1 MNDIE
6 SSFITND
13 LIEDN
18 KPDITSNLNINFDN
32 ENDSL
37 FKPEY
42 SSYLNS
48 DSNLENKSNLP
59 SYKEIINQNG
69 LEEDN
74 QNMTKLRETTEI
86 LFDAKKNK
94 HSNVIEESSLNISKG
109 NSYENTQMSDITS
122 SNKEKLFET
131 SNTYEN
137 LNTNI
142 DSDISKENSV
152 NYSEILIPST
162 EEIFSEKTASSL
174 LETQREETFLTDK
187 NSENI
192 TTDKFS
198 EITKTSII
206 PDKTSDISETE
217 SSNKNSYLPI
227 NNSEIIFTNEISK
240 DINHQSNLAKISHN
254 IISDDKFNDNMNT
267 QKIISKSNT
276 EKIFTEIITEAKEL
290 LVNKTILD
298 KSEETFTDEKTDL
311 NIEKRISETIFPEK
325 PKITYDTEQTILS
338 EEINLEKTKI
348 MNKSSEE
355 KIFKIKTENTN
366 TNSISGKTDTEE
378 IFTEKLSTNKD
389 KEEKSINKISESI
402 ISDKIKE
409 SFISTTEELFT
420 DEKSYIRESNSEES
434 LTNKASE
441 PQIKSGEETSH
452 IVPSNT
458 IKPEKLSEKIS
469 TEKTMNETN
478 ENIFSDKPSEISFT
492 NKETKESTNFSD
504 IITQKIKFTNK
515 KSEEEIFTQEKSISS
530 IPNIINNTIIKESS
544 ITINKTEDIF
554 TDAIK
559 TNKETLDIDENIEN
573 SKKMIIKTNIEK
585 SIINESDEEIFTDET
600 SSQEFNDKTTNNNL
614 NMTQTYYNDNK
625 EDNLFSNKAQEVT
638 IINDYTDNLLLSD
651 ETQKET
657 FTDKKIE
664 EKNTNGELDEISDF
678 NIKTEIIS
686 TIKEKSEEITII
698 ENTKGFITDEKIII
712 NPTEEKVIVIDTIIH
727 QANTTE
733 VIFNE
738 KESNTINITN
748 IINSQESTKELDNIT
763 SNLITTTEIL
773 LKKVIIIPT
782 KLTKEQIMRDL
793 SAILVDKKIGVSYK
807 YSGPNYTLIIKP
819 INSEEFSKES
829 SSINFTKCEKK
840 LREKYNIPDSEIL
853 TIIQLEINSENL
865 QVLTNQV
872 EYKLFDAH
880 KKPLDIS
887 ICKDSDIVLSQIMNP
902 NSLKTLKL
910 DLVKEFENLDIN
922 VFDINDPF
930 FTDLCKPFDYR
941 NNDIILEDRYHFIYQ
956 NFSFCEKGCNISD
969 IDFDK
974 NIVSCQCKVKQ
985 EMNTENAEQNFQY
998 IDSNK
1003 LKNSNIDVIKC
1014 TDLIF
1019 DLKNKSKNA
1028 GFILFSILVIIFII
1042 LIIIHIYRG
1051 IKPVVDFV
1059 YNEMRKYNY
1068 LKKDDRKFFEEI
1080 KKDKVTKFKNYKA
1093 KKTITNGNLSSA
1105 NNNIG
1110 GPRTILSKKKK
1121 QPKKAKNLME
1131 LNKLN
1136 KSKSKLSNFSSQ
1148 RNLAFNSNLLFQNN
1162 QNILEEPKLNPPIK
1176 KIAKKKKKS
1185 ISINKSKKNNNKSNK
1200 KPNATVLEVLN
1211 DDKEKKKKD
1220 GVDNFGIIKID
1231 LNEIKKNYY
1240 PKDSYRT
1247 LHNYTYKEATK
1258 FDHRNVCQVL
1268 YIFLLAK
1275 QILFHTFLEKS
1286 PLVPFQAKLGLLIFM
1301 FSFDLTLNALLYT
1314 NNNISKKYQT
1324 TKNLLSFTVS
1334 NNTMIIIISTLVSLV
1349 FISILIKLSK
1359 TEGSI
1364 RAIFRKEE
1372 AKIKKN
1378 KNYKVDYPTKM
1389 RIFSE
1394 VEEVLKKYKI
1404 RLFILF
1410 FFELIIILF
1419 CWYFVTAFCQVYSNT
1434 QKSLILNCFISI
1446 LIRFVIEIL
1455 ICFAGAKLYTIA
1467 AQSEFLKFYNF
1478 MLFVYDLSC

>member
-1 MNDIE
+1 M
-6 SSFITND
+6 
-13 LIEDN
+13 
-18 KPDITSNLNINFDN
+18 
-32 ENDSL
+32 
-37 FKPEY
+37 
-42 SSYLNS
+42 
-48 DSNLENKSNLP
+48 
-59 SYKEIINQNG
+59 
-69 LEEDN
+69 
-74 QNMTKLRETTEI
+74 
-86 LFDAKKNK
+86 A
-94 HSNVIEESSLNISKG
+94 
-109 NSYENTQMSDITS
+109 
-122 SNKEKLFET
+122 
-131 SNTYEN
+131 
-137 LNTNI
+137 
-142 DSDISKENSV
+142 
-152 NYSEILIPST
+152 
-162 EEIFSEKTASSL
+162 
-174 LETQREETFLTDK
+174 
-187 NSENI
+187 
-192 TTDKFS
+192 
-198 EITKTSII
+198 
-206 PDKTSDISETE
+206 
-217 SSNKNSYLPI
+217 
-227 NNSEIIFTNEISK
+227 
-240 DINHQSNLAKISHN
+240 HQSTLAKISHN
-254 IISDDKFNDNMNT
+254 IFSDDKYNDNINT
-267 QKIISKSNT
+267 QEIIPKGNT
-276 EKIFTEIITEAKEL
+276 EKIFTESITETEEL

-298 KSEETFTDEKTDL
+298 KSEETFTDEKNEL
-311 NIEKRISETIFPEK
+311 NIEDGTSKKILFTEK
-325 PKITYDTEQTILS
+325 PKITYDTKKTILS
-338 EEINLEKTKI
+338 EETNIEKTDINKI
-348 MNKSSEE
+348 INKSSEE
-355 KIFKIKTENTN
+355 KLSNIKTDNMITN
-366 TNSISGKTDTEE
+366 NNPGKTDIEE
-378 IFTEKLSTNKD
+378 IFTEKMSTNKG
-389 KEEKSINKISESI
+389 KEGKSTIKISESI
-402 ISDKIKE
+402 KSDKIKE
-409 SFISTTEELFT
+409 TFISTTEELFT
-420 DEKSYIRESNSEES
+420 DEKSYIKVSNTEK
-434 LTNKASE
+434 LFTNKASE
-441 PQIKSGEETSH
+441 SQIKSRKTSH
-452 IVPSNT
+452 ILSSNT
-458 IKPEKLSEKIS
+458 IKPEKISDKIS
-469 TEKTMNETN
+469 TEKIMNETN
-478 ENIFSDKPSEISFT
+478 ENIFSDKPSEITFT
-492 NKETKESTNFSD
+492 NKETKESINFSD
-504 IITQKIKFTNK
+504 SITQKMIFTSK
-515 KSEEEIFTQEKSISS
+515 KSEEEIFTQEKSFSS
-530 IPNIINNTIIKESS
+530 IPSIIDKTTTKESS

-554 TDAIK
+554 TDALE
-559 TNKETLDIDENIEN
+559 TNKETFDIDENIEN

-657 FTDKKIE
+657 FTDKKTE

-773 LKKVIIIPT
+773 LQKVIIIPT

-793 SAILVDKKIGVSYK
+793 SAILLDKKIGVSYK

-872 EYKLFDAH
+872 EYKIFDAH

-887 ICKDSDIVLSQIMNP
+887 ICKDSDIVISQIMNP

-930 FTDLCKPFDYR
+930 FTDLCKPFDYQ

-956 NFSFCEKGCNISD
+956 NFSFCEKGCNMTN
-969 IDFDK
+969 IDFEK
-974 NIVSCQCKVKQ
+974 KIVSCQCKAKL
-985 EMNTENAEQNFQY
+985 EMSTENAEPNFQY

-1014 TDLIF
+1014 TNLIF
-1019 DLKNKSKNA
+1019 DFKNKSKNV
-1028 GFILFSILVIIFII
+1028 GFILFCILVIIFIL

-1059 YNEMRKYNY
+1059 YKEMRKYNY
-1068 LKKDDRKFFEEI
+1068 LKKDDRKFFEETNNN
-1080 KKDKVTKFKNYKA
+1080 KVTKFKNCKA
-1093 KKTITNGNLSSA
+1093 KKTITNGNVSSP
-1105 NNNIG
+1105 NNNTG
-1110 GPRTILSKKKK
+1110 RPKTILSKKKK
-1121 QPKKAKNLME
+1121 PPKKPKNLME
-1131 LNKLN
+1131 LNELNKN
-1136 KSKSKLSNFSSQ
+1136 KSKSYNFASERS
-1148 RNLAFNSNLLFQNN
+1148 LVSNSNLLFQNN

-1176 KIAKKKKKS
+1176 KIAKKLKKS
-1185 ISINKSKKNNNKSNK
+1185 ISINKSNKNNKTNK
-1200 KPNATVLEVLN
+1200 KPKSTILEIKN
-1211 DDKEKKKKD
+1211 GYEGKKQKEEI
-1220 GVDNFGIIKID
+1220 DNFGIIKID
-1231 LNEIKKNYY
+1231 LNESNKKYF

-1286 PLVPFQAKLGLLIFM
+1286 PLVPFQSKLGLLIFM

-1314 NNNISKKYQT
+1314 NSNISKKYQT

-1455 ICFAGAKLYTIA
+1455 ICFAGAKLYTLA